1 MANSK
6 FSRNPSAIEFGG
18 DNLSESI
25 IVNSVNVNTQPKQI
39 QLQHL
44 PVVNVNS
51 GKTGDIKSAI
61 NLLQVPSNSN
71 QVIPTNPLNMPLLST
86 LPDPTPI
93 IIPNNIHNTN
103 NSINMNE
110 QHFNLKVN
118 YNGQV
123 HKSNQIVI
131 PDLKILETKLQ
142 NLDKLNDTE
151 LEEGT

>member
-1 MANSK
+1 L
-6 FSRNPSAIEFGG
+6 AIEFGG

-25 IVNSVNVNTQPKQI
+25 IDNSVNIQPKQI

-44 PVVNVNS
+44 PNNL

-61 NLLQVPSNSN
+61 NLLQVPSNLN
-71 QVIPTNPLNMPLLST
+71 QLMSKPVTGKLNMPQLST

-93 IIPNNIHNTN
+93 MIPNSLINTN
-103 NSINMNE
+103 NVHPMNE
-110 QHFNLKVN
+110 QHFNVKVN

-123 HKSNQIVI
+123 HQNTHVVI
-131 PDLKILETKLQ
+131 PDLKGLETKLQ

-151 LEEGT
+151 LEEGK